1 MSRREYFREENRLK
15 KLSVVFSV
23 VLVLTIVAFVFIFNL
38 YNKKLQNQAR
48 SSLLELGSVNAVVP
62 NQIENGNEIL
72 QPVSSSQDKDINT
85 VKNEVIK
92 EHSSENIISNMD
104 NISIVPRIANNDENL
119 KDRTKITEDVTEETA
134 SKLENENSIDNL
146 SIEQENQT
154 QISNQTIGQNEYN
167 SQNLINSENYEL
179 SFIAPVSGEI
189 IKDFSNDNL
198 VYSKTLDEWTMHY
211 GIDIR
216 ADKMSIVLASETGI
230 VDSIK
235 NDPRYGLTI
244 TIAHQNGYKTVYSNL
259 LSSEFVKEGDVV
271 EKGQTIGTV
280 GESASFEIADDPH
293 LHFEIMKDGE
303 YLNPTIYLR

>member
-119 KDRTKITEDVTEETA
+119 KDRTKITEDVSEETA